1 MQERYHALDS
11 MRATMMLLGI
21 YLHVVVGYSGN
32 GHWPYIDAHP
42 TPVLDWSLGLIHGF
56 RMPAFFAMA
65 GFFGGLL
72 WEKRG
77 RAEFT
82 RNRFHRVVLPFAIF
96 WSLMFPGIYP
106 FTRTWHPLHL
116 WFLEYLAILYVVG
129 GLVASLPRQSWVQ
142 PAFRWALRQ
151 PYAPAIFA
159 VFSWPALLAMR
170 GTLKD
175 CDGFLPEPLI
185 LAAYVVPFG
194 FGWLLWGARDLLS
207 RFRRHIP
214 VYLVAAFAG
223 FVIYGTTSP
232 RSEAPLKAAG
242 NVLMCWCLIFALL
255 GLFLRFA
262 SKPSGRWRYV
272 SDASYWMY
280 IMHAPVV
287 IGWQLAFTRVPLSA
301 FAKIWIVLPLS
312 VAVLLL
318 TYYWFVRTTAIGA
331 LLNGRRYPRGL
342 PVIPTASAT
351 PMPQTAS
358 AD

>member
-11 MRATMMLLGI
+11 MRAAMMLLGI

-72 WEKRG
+72 WERRG
-77 RAEFT
+77 PAEFA
-82 RNRFHRVVLPFAIF
+82 RNRFHRIVLPFAIF
-96 WSLMFPGIYP
+96 WTLMFPGIYP
-106 FTRTWHPLHL
+106 FIHTFHPLHL

-129 GLVASLPRQSWVQ
+129 GLTASFVRAPWVDT
-142 PAFRWALRQ
+142 AFRWALRQ

-159 VFSWPALLAMR
+159 ALSYPALRAMH
-170 GTLKD
+170 GNLKD
-175 CDGFLPEPLI
+175 CDGFMPEPLI

-194 FGWLLWGARDLLS
+194 FGWLLYRSRDLLP
-207 RFRRHIP
+207 RFERHIP
-214 VYLVAAFAG
+214 IYLLAAFAG
-223 FVIYGTTSP
+223 FVAYGTTRIF
-232 RSEAPLKAAG
+232 RSAG

-255 GLFLRFA
+255 GMFLRFA
-262 SKPSGRWRYV
+262 SRPSPRWRYA

-287 IGWQLAFTRVPLSA
+287 IGWQLAFARVPLSA

-312 VAVLLL
+312 VAVLLV
-318 TYYWFVRTTAIGA
+318 TYDWFVRPTFVGV
-331 LLNGRRYPRGL
+331 LLNGRRYARGL
-342 PVIPTASAT
+342 PVIPSASAT
-351 PMPQTAS
+351 PTLQTAS